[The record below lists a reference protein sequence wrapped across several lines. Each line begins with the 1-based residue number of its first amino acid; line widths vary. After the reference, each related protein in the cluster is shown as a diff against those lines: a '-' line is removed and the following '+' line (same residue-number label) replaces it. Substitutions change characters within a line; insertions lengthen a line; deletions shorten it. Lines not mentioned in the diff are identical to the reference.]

1 MSTTPTCF
9 DVERI
14 GKVAHLRLN
23 RPDAYNS
30 MTREFWSELPEAVR
44 DSTLYR
50 MLFLAALALFVM
62 TFVINTIAE
71 IVRQRY
77 RKRSAQL

>member
-44 DSTLYR
+44 ALDATGSVRALVISSTGSIG
-50 MLFLAALALFVM
+50 AGTGACGSGAS
-62 TFVINTIAE
+62 
-71 IVRQRY
+71 VRR
-77 RKRSAQL
+77 